1 MNKYVVCCDNAMV
14 ASRLSP
20 YDYIIV
26 SVLYQNEGGVGK
38 SIPDA
43 QEISRDL
50 RDVPKAQ
57 PEANLAG
64 RGVDFP
70 ITPGF
75 WWSTANYS
83 SSGSA
88 RDNPSL

>member
-43 QEISRDL
+43 QEISQDL
-50 RDVPKAQ
+50 RDVPRAQ
-57 PEANLAG
+57 PEPNLA
-64 RGVDFP
+64 GVDFP
-70 ITPGF
+70 ITPEF
-75 WWSTANYS
+75 WWSTAILFIIRECT
-83 SSGSA
+83 G
-88 RDNPSL
+88 

>member
-43 QEISRDL
+43 QEISQDL
-50 RDVPKAQ
+50 RDVPRAQ
-57 PEANLAG
+57 LEANLAG
-64 RGVDFP
+64 RGGGFP
-70 ITPGF
+70 NNSRVLVEYGQLFIIRECAG
-75 WWSTANYS
+75 
-83 SSGSA
+83 
-88 RDNPSL
+88 